1 MRPPFILVSSS
12 YLNAFRRAAECRGP
26 SYRLNPIIGEQN
38 IYLSACQDF
47 NGLHLHC
54 YLSFSGQV
62 ARLEAKS
69 AATETAEEAR
79 RKYASVLIRANE
91 MVESIKQAIVLL
103 QIAKNAAAPDEPGAI
118 KEFNGAIDA
127 LTKSGREGRSTMEH
141 PCISLHIL
149 CRIFLLTLRSAHS
162 IMIQI
167 NNLREP
173 RHKTLVLGEVAMSV
187 QSDLTS
193 FRVMWSLL
201 LGRPLSAGK

>member
-1 MRPPFILVSSS
+1 MRP
-12 YLNAFRRAAECRGP
+12 A
-26 SYRLNPIIGEQN
+26 YRLNPIIEEQN

-47 NGLHLHC
+47 NGLHS

-69 AATETAEEAR
+69 AAAETAEEAR

-127 LTKSGREGRSTMEH
+127 LTKSGREGRSTVEH
-141 PCISLHIL
+141 I
-149 CRIFLLTLRSAHS
+149 
-162 IMIQI
+162 
-167 NNLREP
+167 
-173 RHKTLVLGEVAMSV
+173 
-187 QSDLTS
+187 TS
-193 FRVMWSLL
+193 HFM
-201 LGRPLSAGK
+201 

>member
-12 YLNAFRRAAECRGP
+12 YLNAFRRAAERWGP

-54 YLSFSGQV
+54 YLSFPGQV

-69 AATETAEEAR
+69 AAAETAEEAR

-103 QIAKNAAAPDEPGAI
+103 QIAKNAAAPDEPGAV

-141 PCISLHIL
+141 TYHFTFYAGLCHCLFFWASLSY
-149 CRIFLLTLRSAHS
+149 T
-162 IMIQI
+162 M
-167 NNLREP
+167 
-173 RHKTLVLGEVAMSV
+173 
-187 QSDLTS
+187 
-193 FRVMWSLL
+193 
-201 LGRPLSAGK
+201 AGKLSNFDLPAICCQN